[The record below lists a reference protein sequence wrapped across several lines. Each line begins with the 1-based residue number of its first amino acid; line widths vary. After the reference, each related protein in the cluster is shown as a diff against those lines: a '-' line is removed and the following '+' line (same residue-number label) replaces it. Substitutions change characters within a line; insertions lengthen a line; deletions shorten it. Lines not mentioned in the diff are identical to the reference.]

1 MAETTTTITNA
12 EKAISMESLEEASK
26 LIATKAEVKQQ
37 IAEAVTAC
45 ANITFASTAEVLKL
59 FQADAPETDPPESG
73 T

>member
-1 MAETTTTITNA
+1 MAETTTITNA
-12 EKAISMESLEEASK
+12 EKAISMESFAEASK

-45 ANITFASTAEVLKL
+45 AKITFASTAEVLKL